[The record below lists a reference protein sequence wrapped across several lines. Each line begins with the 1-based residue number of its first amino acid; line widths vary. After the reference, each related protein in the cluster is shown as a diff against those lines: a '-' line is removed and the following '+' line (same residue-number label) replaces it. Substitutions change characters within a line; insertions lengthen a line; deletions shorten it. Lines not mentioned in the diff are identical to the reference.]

1 MMGDIVLVVKTR
13 GEKGEGRR
21 ETEDDGPQFLSLLP
35 LPSTLYLLPLTLDV
49 PRDTLGS
56 RDREPKEMNSGAVRC
71 DQSLCQRRKKP

>member
-13 GEKGEGRR
+13 GGKEKGDGRR
-21 ETEDDGPQFLSLLP
+21 ETEDDGPQSLSTA
-35 LPSTLYLLPLTLDV
+35 TLYLLPLTLDV